1 MFDDLRSQAATPFD
15 DDEQEPAPQPQARTV
30 KSKSATGRVLTGSS
44 PALVPVAA
52 PARTRMVNAPARR
65 KRRVPSE
72 TPLLGLTAVQRFVV
86 AVMMFM
92 LVARHG
98 EERPERS
105 GEAA

>member
-15 DDEQEPAPQPQARTV
+15 DDEQETAPQPTARTV
-30 KSKSATGRVLTGSS
+30 KSKPATGRLPTS
-44 PALVPVAA
+44 PAPVGA
-52 PARTRMVNAPARR
+52 PARTRMVNAPARK

-92 LVARHG
+92 LVAVFG
-98 EERPERS
+98 FVALLVAGAIVLPL
-105 GEAA
+105 